1 MKLFF
6 IILAVLLLVPFPI
19 KVRFKLINK
28 EFYLFIYSFKID
40 ISKNIKKYN
49 PETIKKKKAF
59 TKNSIIKLLHR
70 FDRNPLKPYY
80 YFTINMDYGFEDA
93 AFTGIFY
100 GLIYSIYPWIYK
112 FLSIFLN
119 IKKYNFSVK
128 PHFNKSLFNL
138 EINSIFL
145 LNIVNVI
152 CIIILIL
159 SVYFSTKKADID

>member
-6 IILAVLLLVPFPI
+6 IFLAVLLLVPFPI
-19 KVRFKLINK
+19 KIKFKLINK
-28 EFYLFIYSFKID
+28 KFYLFIYSFRID

-49 PETIKKKKAF
+49 AETIKKKKTF
-59 TKNSIIKLLHR
+59 RKTSIIELLHK
-70 FDRNPLKPYY
+70 FDKNPMKPYN
-80 YFTINMDYGFEDA
+80 YFSINMDYGFEDA
-93 AFTGIFY
+93 AFTGLFY
-100 GLIYSIYPWIYK
+100 GMIYNTYPWIYK

-119 IKKYNFSVK
+119 VKKYNFSVK
-128 PHFNKSLFNL
+128 PHFNKSFFNL

-159 SVYFSTKKADID
+159 SVHFSIKKADID